1 MKVGDVKELGIVV
14 SGATIGAIPV
24 QIYRSAERYAVEEQ
38 LVGVVDRENPGEM
51 VIGFLR
57 RVTKLEPVIKDRVR
71 TPYVDRPDMV
81 DHGILLPYTSAIVK
95 PYVAVRDGK
104 ISEVT
109 NIVTPGSKVYLIDAS
124 ILEGLFKGEYIYI
137 GTHKYSGWALP
148 LDVRYI
154 THHVG
159 VFGATGM
166 GKSRLVRALINE
178 LATRGYKVVV
188 FDHTGVDYAPY
199 YQTVI
204 KSTEVK
210 IPPNILASVIA
221 RVAQLQWQTHGEY
234 LEIATM
240 TYEGKWSKETFIAH
254 VKRVMKRLNARD
266 STIEKVELYIK
277 QLVDNTFFE
286 ELNARVKLPG
296 DILSIDVSPIVI
308 DLSYDTDLSVKQ
320 AIVASVIEAA
330 WNKVKRE
337 KTSTNVV
344 FVVDEAQN
352 YAPQTWTIS
361 KDAIETTVR
370 EGRKW
375 GLSIVL
381 ASQRIVGDIDPS
393 IRANLG
399 TIFFSRLT
407 APTDIREISMYLD
420 LADVNESILAQL
432 QPREFFVA
440 GLMNPLRKPVLI
452 KTREV

>member
-1 MKVGDVKELGIVV
+1 MKELGIVV
-14 SGATIGAIPV
+14 SGSTIGSIPV
-24 QIYRSAERYAVEEQ
+24 QLYRSAERYAVEEQ
-38 LVGVVDRENPGEM
+38 LVGIVDRENPGE
-51 VIGFLR
+51 VVVGFLR
-57 RVTKLEPVIKDRVR
+57 RVTKLEPVIRDRVR
-71 TPYVDRPDMV
+71 TPYVDRPEMV
-81 DHGILLPYTSAIVK
+81 DYGILLPYTSAIVK
-95 PYVAVRDGK
+95 PYVALRDGRLA
-104 ISEVT
+104 EVS
-109 NIVTPGSKVYLIDAS
+109 NVVTPGSKVYLLDPS
-124 ILEGLFKGEYIYI
+124 LLEGAFAGSFIYVGE
-137 GTHKYSGWALP
+137 HKYSGWRLP
-148 LDVRYI
+148 LDPAYV

-178 LATRGYKVVV
+178 LAARGRKVII

-199 YQTVI
+199 YGAVV
-204 KSTEVK
+204 KSTEIR
-210 IPPNILASVIA
+210 IPPNVLASVIA
-221 RVAQLQWQTHGEY
+221 KVAQLQWQTYGEY

-240 TYEGKWSKETFIAH
+240 TYEGRWSREGFIAH
-254 VKRVMKRLNARD
+254 LRRVMKRLNARD
-266 STIEKVELYIK
+266 STIEKAELFLK
-277 QLVDNTFFE
+277 QLASAEFFE
-286 ELNARVKLPG
+286 ELNNRVKTAE
-296 DILSIDVSPIVI
+296 DILSAEASPLVV

-330 WNKVKRE
+330 WSKVKRD
-337 KTSTNVV
+337 KAPANII

-375 GLSIVL
+375 GLSMVL

-399 TIFFSRLT
+399 TVFFSRLT
-407 APTDIREISMYLD
+407 APTDLREISSYLD
-420 LADVNESILAQL
+420 LADINESVLAQL

-452 KTREV
+452 RTREVA

>member
-1 MKVGDVKELGIVV
+1 MTELGIVV
-14 SGATIGAIPV
+14 SGATIGSIPV
-24 QIYRSAERYAVEEQ
+24 QIYRSAERHAVEEQ
-38 LVGVVDRENPGEM
+38 LVGVVDRENPGE
-51 VIGFLR
+51 VVVGFLR
-57 RVTKLEPVIKDRVR
+57 RITKLEPVMRDRVR
-71 TPYVDRPDMV
+71 TPYVDRPEMV
-81 DHGILLPYTSAIVK
+81 DYGILLPYTSAIVK
-95 PYVAVRDGK
+95 PYVAIREGK
-104 ISEVT
+104 IGEVT
-109 NIVTPGSKVYLIDAS
+109 NVVTPGSKVYLLDAS
-124 ILEGLFKGEYIYI
+124 ALENAFRGDYIYV
-137 GTHKYSGWALP
+137 GVHKYSGWALP
-148 LDVRYI
+148 LDVRYV

-166 GKSRLVRALINE
+166 GKSRLVKALINE
-178 LATRGYKVVV
+178 LAAKGFRVVV

-199 YQTVI
+199 YNTVV

-221 RVAQLQWQTHGEY
+221 KVAQLQWQTHGEY

-240 TYEGKWSKETFIAH
+240 TYEGRWTKEGFIAH
-254 VKRVMKRLNARD
+254 LRRVMKRLNARD
-266 STIEKVELYIK
+266 STIEKVELYLK
-277 QLVDNTFFE
+277 QLVNSSFFE
-286 ELNARVKLPG
+286 ELNNRVKSPE
-296 DILSIDVSPIVI
+296 DILSIETTPVVI
-308 DLSYDTDLSVKQ
+308 DLSFDTDLSVKQ

-330 WNKVKRE
+330 WAQVKRE
-337 KTSTNVV
+337 KTQAKIV

-375 GLSIVL
+375 GLSMIL

-407 APTDIREISMYLD
+407 APTDIREISTYLD
-420 LADVNESILAQL
+420 LADINESVLAQL

-440 GLMNPLRKPVLI
+440 GLMNPLRRPILI
-452 KTREV
+452 KTKEVP

>member
-1 MKVGDVKELGIVV
+1 MKELGIVV
-14 SGATIGAIPV
+14 SGATIGSIPV

-38 LVGVVDRENPGEM
+38 LVGVVDRENPGE
-51 VIGFLR
+51 VIVGFLR
-57 RVTKLEPVIKDRVR
+57 RVTKLEPVIRDRVR
-71 TPYVDRPDMV
+71 TPYVDRPEMV
-81 DHGILLPYTSAIVK
+81 DYGILLPYTSAVVK
-95 PYVAVRDGK
+95 PYVAIRDGK
-104 ISEVT
+104 LTEVT
-109 NIVTPGSKVYLIDAS
+109 NVVTPGSKVYLLDAS
-124 ILEGLFKGEYIYI
+124 ALEGVFKGDYIYV
-137 GTHKYSGWALP
+137 GAHKYSGWALP
-148 LDVRYI
+148 LDVRYV

-159 VFGATGM
+159 VFGATGV
-166 GKSRLVRALINE
+166 GKSRLVRALVNE
-178 LATRGYKVVV
+178 LSARGYKVVV

-199 YQTVI
+199 YGTVI

-240 TYEGKWSKETFIAH
+240 TYEGKWSKDAFIAH
-254 VKRVMKRLNARD
+254 LRRVMKRLNARD
-266 STIEKVELYIK
+266 STIEKVELYLK
-277 QLVDNTFFE
+277 QLVDSVFFE
-286 ELNARVKLPG
+286 ELNSRVKTPG
-296 DILSIDVSPIVI
+296 DILSLDASPVVV

-320 AIVASVIEAA
+320 AIIATVIEAA
-330 WNKVKRE
+330 WAGVKSGKAPARL
-337 KTSTNVV
+337 V

-375 GLSIVL
+375 GLSIIL

-399 TIFFSRLT
+399 TVFFSRLT
-407 APTDIREISMYLD
+407 APTDVREISTYLD
-420 LADVNESILAQL
+420 LADINEGVLAQL

-440 GLMNPLRKPVLI
+440 GLMNPLRRPILI
-452 KTREV
+452 KTKEVA

>member
-1 MKVGDVKELGIVV
+1 MTELGIVV
-14 SGATIGAIPV
+14 SGATIGSVPV
-24 QIYRSAERYAVEEQ
+24 QIYRSAERHAVEEQ
-38 LVGVVDRENPGEM
+38 LVGVVDRENPGE
-51 VIGFLR
+51 VVVGFLR
-57 RVTKLEPVIKDRVR
+57 RITKLEPVMRDRVR
-71 TPYVDRPDMV
+71 TPYVDRPEMV
-81 DHGILLPYTSAIVK
+81 DYGILLPYTSAIVK
-95 PYVAVRDGK
+95 PYVAIREGR
-104 ISEVT
+104 IGEVT
-109 NIVTPGSKVYLIDAS
+109 NVVTPGSKVYLLDAS
-124 ILEGLFKGEYIYI
+124 ALENAFRGDYIYV
-137 GTHKYSGWALP
+137 GVHKYSGWALP
-148 LDVRYI
+148 LDVRYV

-166 GKSRLVRALINE
+166 GKSRLVKALINE
-178 LATRGYKVVV
+178 LAAKGFRVVV

-199 YQTVI
+199 YNTVV

-221 RVAQLQWQTHGEY
+221 KVAQLQWQTHGEY

-240 TYEGKWSKETFIAH
+240 TYEGRWTKEGFIAH
-254 VKRVMKRLNARD
+254 LRRVMKRLNARD
-266 STIEKVELYIK
+266 STIEKVELYLK
-277 QLVDNTFFE
+277 QLVNSSFFE
-286 ELNARVKLPG
+286 ELNNRVKSPE
-296 DILSIDVSPIVI
+296 DILSIEATPVVV
-308 DLSYDTDLSVKQ
+308 DLSFDTDLSVKQ

-330 WNKVKRE
+330 WAQVKRE
-337 KTSTNVV
+337 KTQAKIV

-375 GLSIVL
+375 GLSMIL

-407 APTDIREISMYLD
+407 APTDIREISTYLD
-420 LADVNESILAQL
+420 LADINESVLAQL

-440 GLMNPLRKPVLI
+440 GLMNPLRRPILI
-452 KTREV
+452 KTKEVP

>member
-1 MKVGDVKELGIVV
+1 MTELGIVV
-14 SGATIGAIPV
+14 SGATIGSIPV
-24 QIYRSAERYAVEEQ
+24 QIYRSAERHAVEEQ
-38 LVGVVDRENPGEM
+38 LVGVVDRENPGE
-51 VIGFLR
+51 VVVGFLR
-57 RVTKLEPVIKDRVR
+57 RITKLEPVMRDRVR
-71 TPYVDRPDMV
+71 TPYVDRPEMV
-81 DHGILLPYTSAIVK
+81 DYGILLPYTSAIVK
-95 PYVAVRDGK
+95 PYVAIREGR
-104 ISEVT
+104 IGEVT
-109 NIVTPGSKVYLIDAS
+109 NVVTPGSKVYLLDAS
-124 ILEGLFKGEYIYI
+124 ALENAFRGDYIYV
-137 GTHKYSGWALP
+137 GVHKYSGWALP
-148 LDVRYI
+148 LDVRYV

-166 GKSRLVRALINE
+166 GKSRLVKALINE
-178 LATRGYKVVV
+178 LAAKGFRVVV

-199 YQTVI
+199 YNTVV

-221 RVAQLQWQTHGEY
+221 KVAQLQWQTHGEY

-240 TYEGKWSKETFIAH
+240 TYEGRWTKEGFIAH
-254 VKRVMKRLNARD
+254 LRRVMKRLNARD
-266 STIEKVELYIK
+266 STIEKVELYLK
-277 QLVDNTFFE
+277 QLVNSSFFE
-286 ELNARVKLPG
+286 ELNNRVKSPE
-296 DILSIDVSPIVI
+296 DILSIEATPVVI
-308 DLSYDTDLSVKQ
+308 DLSFDTDLSVKQ

-330 WNKVKRE
+330 WAQVKRE
-337 KTSTNVV
+337 KTQAKIV

-375 GLSIVL
+375 GLSMIL

-407 APTDIREISMYLD
+407 APTDIREISTYLD
-420 LADVNESILAQL
+420 LADINESVLAQL

-440 GLMNPLRKPVLI
+440 GLMNPLRRPILI
-452 KTREV
+452 KTKEVP

>member
-1 MKVGDVKELGIVV
+1 MKELGIVV
-14 SGATIGAIPV
+14 SGATIGSIPV

-38 LVGVVDRENPGEM
+38 LVGVVDRENPGE
-51 VIGFLR
+51 VIVGFLR
-57 RVTKLEPVIKDRVR
+57 RVTKLEPVIRDRVR
-71 TPYVDRPDMV
+71 TPYVDRPEMV
-81 DHGILLPYTSAIVK
+81 DYGILLPYTSAVVK
-95 PYVAVRDGK
+95 PYVAIRDGK
-104 ISEVT
+104 LTEVT
-109 NIVTPGSKVYLIDAS
+109 NVVTPGSKVYLLDAS
-124 ILEGLFKGEYIYI
+124 ALEGVFKGDYIYV
-137 GTHKYSGWALP
+137 GAHKYSGWALP
-148 LDVRYI
+148 LDVRYV

-159 VFGATGM
+159 VFGATGV
-166 GKSRLVRALINE
+166 GKSRLVRALVNE
-178 LATRGYKVVV
+178 LSARGYKVVV

-199 YQTVI
+199 YDTVI

-240 TYEGKWSKETFIAH
+240 TYEGRWSKDAFIAH
-254 VKRVMKRLNARD
+254 LRRVMKRLNARD
-266 STIEKVELYIK
+266 STIEKVELYLK
-277 QLVDNTFFE
+277 QLVDSVFFE
-286 ELNARVKLPG
+286 ELNSRVKTPG
-296 DILSIDVSPIVI
+296 DILSLDASPVVV

-320 AIVASVIEAA
+320 AIIATVIEAA
-330 WNKVKRE
+330 WAGVKSGKAPARL
-337 KTSTNVV
+337 V

-375 GLSIVL
+375 GLSIIL

-399 TIFFSRLT
+399 TVFFSRLT
-407 APTDIREISMYLD
+407 APTDVREISTYLD
-420 LADVNESILAQL
+420 LADINEGVLAQL

-440 GLMNPLRKPVLI
+440 GLMNPLRRPILI
-452 KTREV
+452 KTKEVV

>member
-1 MKVGDVKELGIVV
+1 VKELGIVV
-14 SGATIGAIPV
+14 SGATIGSIPV

-38 LVGVVDRENPGEM
+38 LVGVVDRENPGE
-51 VIGFLR
+51 VIVGFLR
-57 RVTKLEPVIKDRVR
+57 RVTKLEPVIRDRVR
-71 TPYVDRPDMV
+71 TPYVDRPEMV
-81 DHGILLPYTSAIVK
+81 DYGILLPYTSAVVK
-95 PYVAVRDGK
+95 PYVAIRDGK
-104 ISEVT
+104 LTEVT
-109 NIVTPGSKVYLIDAS
+109 NVVTPGSKVYLLDAS
-124 ILEGLFKGEYIYI
+124 ALEGVFKGDYIYV
-137 GTHKYSGWALP
+137 GAHKYSGWALP
-148 LDVRYI
+148 LDVRYV

-159 VFGATGM
+159 VFGATGV

-178 LATRGYKVVV
+178 LSARGYKVVV

-199 YQTVI
+199 YGAVI

-240 TYEGKWSKETFIAH
+240 TYEGRWSKDAFVAH
-254 VKRVMKRLNARD
+254 LRRVMKRLNARD
-266 STIEKVELYIK
+266 STIEKVELYLK
-277 QLVDNTFFE
+277 QLVDSVFFE
-286 ELNARVKLPG
+286 ELNSRVKTPG
-296 DILSIDVSPIVI
+296 DILSLDASPVVV

-320 AIVASVIEAA
+320 AIIATVIEAA
-330 WNKVKRE
+330 WAGVKSGKAPARL
-337 KTSTNVV
+337 V

-375 GLSIVL
+375 GLSIIL

-399 TIFFSRLT
+399 TVFFSRLT
-407 APTDIREISMYLD
+407 APTDVREISTYLD
-420 LADVNESILAQL
+420 LADINEGVLAQL

-440 GLMNPLRKPVLI
+440 GLMNPLRRPILI
-452 KTREV
+452 KTKEVV

>member
-1 MKVGDVKELGIVV
+1 MTELGIVV
-14 SGATIGAIPV
+14 SGATIGSIPV
-24 QIYRSAERYAVEEQ
+24 QIYRSAERHAVEEQ
-38 LVGVVDRENPGEM
+38 LVGVVDRENPGE
-51 VIGFLR
+51 VVVGFLR
-57 RVTKLEPVIKDRVR
+57 RLTKLEPVMRDRVR
-71 TPYVDRPDMV
+71 TPYVDRPEMV
-81 DHGILLPYTSAIVK
+81 DYGILLPYTSAIVK
-95 PYVAVRDGK
+95 PYVAIREGR
-104 ISEVT
+104 IGEVT
-109 NIVTPGSKVYLIDAS
+109 NVVTPGSKVYLLDAS
-124 ILEGLFKGEYIYI
+124 ALENAFRGDYIYV
-137 GTHKYSGWALP
+137 GVHKYSGWALP
-148 LDVRYI
+148 LDVRYV

-166 GKSRLVRALINE
+166 GKSRLVKALINE
-178 LATRGYKVVV
+178 LAAKGFRVVV

-199 YQTVI
+199 YNTVV

-221 RVAQLQWQTHGEY
+221 KVAQLQWQTHGEY

-240 TYEGKWSKETFIAH
+240 TYEGRWTKEGFIAH
-254 VKRVMKRLNARD
+254 LRRVMKRLNARD
-266 STIEKVELYIK
+266 STIEKVELYLK
-277 QLVDNTFFE
+277 QLVNSSFFE
-286 ELNARVKLPG
+286 ELNSRIKSPE
-296 DILSIDVSPIVI
+296 DILSIEATPVVI
-308 DLSYDTDLSVKQ
+308 DLSFDTDLSVKQ

-330 WNKVKRE
+330 WAQVKRE
-337 KTSTNVV
+337 KTQAKIV

-375 GLSIVL
+375 GLSVIL

-407 APTDIREISMYLD
+407 APTDIREISTYLD
-420 LADVNESILAQL
+420 LADINESVLAQL

-440 GLMNPLRKPVLI
+440 GLMNPLRRPILI
-452 KTREV
+452 KTKEVP

>member
-1 MKVGDVKELGIVV
+1 MTELGIVV
-14 SGATIGAIPV
+14 SGATIGSIPV
-24 QIYRSAERYAVEEQ
+24 QIYRSAERHAVEEQ
-38 LVGVVDRENPGEM
+38 LVGVVDRENPGE
-51 VIGFLR
+51 VVVGFLR
-57 RVTKLEPVIKDRVR
+57 RITKLEPVMRDRVR
-71 TPYVDRPDMV
+71 TPYVDRPEMV
-81 DHGILLPYTSAIVK
+81 DYGILLPYTSAIVK
-95 PYVAVRDGK
+95 PYVAIREGR
-104 ISEVT
+104 IGEVT
-109 NIVTPGSKVYLIDAS
+109 NVVTPGSKVYLLDVSA
-124 ILEGLFKGEYIYI
+124 LENAFRGDYIYV
-137 GTHKYSGWALP
+137 GVHKYSGWALP
-148 LDVRYI
+148 LDVRYV

-166 GKSRLVRALINE
+166 GKSRLVKALINE
-178 LATRGYKVVV
+178 LAAKGFRVVV

-199 YQTVI
+199 YNTVV

-221 RVAQLQWQTHGEY
+221 KVAQLQWQTHGEY

-240 TYEGKWSKETFIAH
+240 TYEGRWTKEGFIAH
-254 VKRVMKRLNARD
+254 LRRVMKRLNARD
-266 STIEKVELYIK
+266 STIEKVELYLK
-277 QLVDNTFFE
+277 QLVNSSFFE
-286 ELNARVKLPG
+286 ELNNRVKSPE
-296 DILSIDVSPIVI
+296 DILSIEATPVVI
-308 DLSYDTDLSVKQ
+308 DLSFDTDLSVKQ

-330 WNKVKRE
+330 WAQVKRE
-337 KTSTNVV
+337 KTQAKIV

-375 GLSIVL
+375 GLSMIL

-407 APTDIREISMYLD
+407 APTDIREISTYLD
-420 LADVNESILAQL
+420 LADINESVLAQL

-440 GLMNPLRKPVLI
+440 GLMNPLRRPILI
-452 KTREV
+452 KTKEVP

>member
-1 MKVGDVKELGIVV
+1 MKELGIVV
-14 SGATIGAIPV
+14 SGATIGSIPV

-38 LVGVVDRENPGEM
+38 LVGVVDRENPGE
-51 VIGFLR
+51 VIVGFLR
-57 RVTKLEPVIKDRVR
+57 RVTKLEPVIRDRVR
-71 TPYVDRPDMV
+71 TPYVDRPEMV
-81 DHGILLPYTSAIVK
+81 DYGILLPYTSAVVK
-95 PYVAVRDGK
+95 PYVAIRDGK
-104 ISEVT
+104 LTEVT
-109 NIVTPGSKVYLIDAS
+109 NVVTPGSKVYLLDAS
-124 ILEGLFKGEYIYI
+124 ALEGVFKGDYIYV
-137 GTHKYSGWALP
+137 GAHKYSGWALP
-148 LDVRYI
+148 LDVRYV

-159 VFGATGM
+159 VFGATGV

-178 LATRGYKVVV
+178 LSARGYKVVV

-199 YQTVI
+199 YGAVI

-240 TYEGKWSKETFIAH
+240 TYEGRWSKDAFVAH
-254 VKRVMKRLNARD
+254 LRRVMKRLNARD
-266 STIEKVELYIK
+266 STIEKVELYLK
-277 QLVDNTFFE
+277 QLVDSVFFE
-286 ELNARVKLPG
+286 ELNSRVKTPG
-296 DILSIDVSPIVI
+296 DILSLDASPLVV

-320 AIVASVIEAA
+320 AIIATVIEAA
-330 WNKVKRE
+330 WAGVKSGKAPARL
-337 KTSTNVV
+337 V

-375 GLSIVL
+375 GLSIIL

-399 TIFFSRLT
+399 TVFFSRLT
-407 APTDIREISMYLD
+407 APTDVREISTYLD
-420 LADVNESILAQL
+420 LADINEGVLAQL

-440 GLMNPLRKPVLI
+440 GLMNPLRRPILI
-452 KTREV
+452 KTKEVV

>member
-1 MKVGDVKELGIVV
+1 MTELGIVV
-14 SGATIGAIPV
+14 SGATIGSIPV
-24 QIYRSAERYAVEEQ
+24 QIYRSAERHAVEEQ
-38 LVGVVDRENPGEM
+38 LVGVVDRENPGE
-51 VIGFLR
+51 VVVGFLR
-57 RVTKLEPVIKDRVR
+57 RVTKLEPVMRDRVR
-71 TPYVDRPDMV
+71 TPYVDRPEMV
-81 DHGILLPYTSAIVK
+81 DYGILMPYTSAIVK
-95 PYVAVRDGK
+95 PYVAIREGR
-104 ISEVT
+104 IGEVT
-109 NIVTPGSKVYLIDAS
+109 NVVTPGSKVYLLDAS
-124 ILEGLFKGEYIYI
+124 ALENAFLGDYIYV
-137 GTHKYSGWALP
+137 GVHKHSGWALP
-148 LDVRYI
+148 LDVRYV

-166 GKSRLVRALINE
+166 GKSRLVKALINE
-178 LATRGYKVVV
+178 LAAKGFRVVV

-199 YQTVI
+199 YNTVV

-221 RVAQLQWQTHGEY
+221 KVAQLQWQTHGEY

-240 TYEGKWSKETFIAH
+240 TYEGRWTKEGFIAH
-254 VKRVMKRLNARD
+254 LRRVMKRLNARD
-266 STIEKVELYIK
+266 STIEKVELYLK
-277 QLVDNTFFE
+277 QLVNSSFFE
-286 ELNARVKLPG
+286 ELNNRVKSPE
-296 DILSIDVSPIVI
+296 DILSIEATPVVV
-308 DLSYDTDLSVKQ
+308 DLSFDTDLSVKQ

-330 WNKVKRE
+330 WAQVKRE
-337 KTSTNVV
+337 KTQAKIV

-375 GLSIVL
+375 GLSMIL

-407 APTDIREISMYLD
+407 APTDIREISTYLD
-420 LADVNESILAQL
+420 LADINESVLAQL

-440 GLMNPLRKPVLI
+440 GLMNPLRRPILI
-452 KTREV
+452 KTKEVP

>member
-1 MKVGDVKELGIVV
+1 MTELGIVV
-14 SGATIGAIPV
+14 SGATIGSIPV
-24 QIYRSAERYAVEEQ
+24 QIYRSAERHAVEEQ
-38 LVGVVDRENPGEM
+38 LVGVVDRENPGE
-51 VIGFLR
+51 VVVGFLR
-57 RVTKLEPVIKDRVR
+57 RITKLEPVMRDRVR
-71 TPYVDRPDMV
+71 TPYVDRPEMV
-81 DHGILLPYTSAIVK
+81 DYGILLPYTSAIVK
-95 PYVAVRDGK
+95 PYVAIRERRIG
-104 ISEVT
+104 EVT
-109 NIVTPGSKVYLIDAS
+109 NVVTPGSKVYLLDAS
-124 ILEGLFKGEYIYI
+124 ALENAFRGDYIYV
-137 GTHKYSGWALP
+137 GVHKYSGWALP
-148 LDVRYI
+148 LDVRYV

-166 GKSRLVRALINE
+166 GKSRLVKALINE
-178 LATRGYKVVV
+178 LAAKGFRVVV

-199 YQTVI
+199 YNTVV

-221 RVAQLQWQTHGEY
+221 KVAQLQWQTHGEY

-240 TYEGKWSKETFIAH
+240 TYEGRWTKEGFIAH
-254 VKRVMKRLNARD
+254 LRRVMKRLNARD
-266 STIEKVELYIK
+266 STIEKVELYLK
-277 QLVDNTFFE
+277 QLVNSSFFE
-286 ELNARVKLPG
+286 ELNSRVKSPE
-296 DILSIDVSPIVI
+296 DILSIEAMPVVV
-308 DLSYDTDLSVKQ
+308 DLSFDTDLSVKQ

-330 WNKVKRE
+330 WAQVKRE
-337 KTSTNVV
+337 KTQAKIV

-375 GLSIVL
+375 GLSMIL

-407 APTDIREISMYLD
+407 APTDIREISTYLD
-420 LADVNESILAQL
+420 LADINESVLAQL

-440 GLMNPLRKPVLI
+440 GLMNPLRRPILI
-452 KTREV
+452 KTKEVP

>member
-1 MKVGDVKELGIVV
+1 MIELGIVV
-14 SGATIGAIPV
+14 SGATIGSIPV

-38 LVGVVDRENPGEM
+38 LVGVVDRENPGE
-51 VIGFLR
+51 VVVGFLR
-57 RVTKLEPVIKDRVR
+57 RITKLEPVMRDRVR
-71 TPYVDRPDMV
+71 TPYVDRPEMV
-81 DHGILLPYTSAIVK
+81 DYGILLPYTSALVK
-95 PYVAVRDGK
+95 PYVAIREGK
-104 ISEVT
+104 IGEVT
-109 NIVTPGSKVYLIDAS
+109 NVVTPGSKVYLLEAS
-124 ILEGLFKGEYIYI
+124 ALENAFRGDYIYV
-137 GTHKYSGWALP
+137 GVHKYSGWALP

-154 THHVG
+154 THHAG

-178 LATRGYKVVV
+178 LAAKEFKVVV

-199 YQTVI
+199 YNTVV

-221 RVAQLQWQTHGEY
+221 KVAQLQWQTHGEY

-240 TYEGKWSKETFIAH
+240 TYEGRWTKEGFIAH
-254 VKRVMKRLNARD
+254 LKRVMKRLNARD
-266 STIEKVELYIK
+266 STIEKVELYLK
-277 QLVDNTFFE
+277 QLVNSSFFE
-286 ELNARVKLPG
+286 ELNSRVKSPE
-296 DILSIDVSPIVI
+296 DILSIETTPVVI
-308 DLSYDTDLSVKQ
+308 DLSFDTDLSVKQ

-330 WNKVKRE
+330 WARVKRE
-337 KTSTNVV
+337 KTPTKIV

-375 GLSIVL
+375 GLSVIL

-407 APTDIREISMYLD
+407 APTDVREISTYLD
-420 LADVNESILAQL
+420 LADINESVLAQL

-440 GLMNPLRKPVLI
+440 GLMNPLRRPVLI
-452 KTREV
+452 KTKEVP

>member
-1 MKVGDVKELGIVV
+1 MAMKELGIVV
-14 SGATIGAIPV
+14 SGATVGSIPV
-24 QIYRSAERYAVEEQ
+24 QIYRSAERHAVEEQ
-38 LVGVVDRENPGEM
+38 LVGVVDRENPGEI
-51 VIGFLR
+51 VVGFLR
-57 RVTKLEPVIKDRVR
+57 RITKLEPVMRDRVR
-71 TPYVDRPDMV
+71 TPYVDKPEMV
-81 DHGILLPYTSAIVK
+81 DYGILLPYTSAIVK
-95 PYVAVRDGK
+95 PYVTIRDGK
-104 ISEVT
+104 IGEVS
-109 NIVTPGSKVYLIDAS
+109 NVVTPGSKVFLVDAS
-124 ILEGLFKGEYIYI
+124 MLESAFQGDYAYVGV
-137 GTHKYSGWALP
+137 HKYSGWALP
-148 LDVRYI
+148 LDVRYV

-178 LATRGYKVVV
+178 LAARGFKVVV

-199 YQTVI
+199 YTAVI

-221 RVAQLQWQTHGEY
+221 KMAQLQWQTHGEY

-240 TYEGKWSKETFIAH
+240 TYEGRWAKEAFVAH
-254 VKRVMKRLNARD
+254 LKRTMKRLNARD
-266 STIEKVELYIK
+266 STIEKVELYLK
-277 QLVDNTFFE
+277 QLVDSSFFE
-286 ELNARVKLPG
+286 ELNNRTKTPRDV
-296 DILSIDVSPIVI
+296 LSAEATPIVV

-320 AIVASVIEAA
+320 AIVATVIEAA
-330 WNKVKRE
+330 WAEVKRE
-337 KTSTNVV
+337 KIPTRVV

-375 GLSIVL
+375 GLSMIL

-407 APTDIREISMYLD
+407 APTDVREISTYLD
-420 LADVNESILAQL
+420 LADINESVLAQL

-440 GLMNPLRKPVLI
+440 GLMNPLRRPVLI
-452 KTREV
+452 KTREVV

>member
-1 MKVGDVKELGIVV
+1 MTELGIVV
-14 SGATIGAIPV
+14 SGATIGSIPV
-24 QIYRSAERYAVEEQ
+24 QIYRSAERHAVEEQ
-38 LVGVVDRENPGEM
+38 LVGVVDRENPGE
-51 VIGFLR
+51 VVVGFLR
-57 RVTKLEPVIKDRVR
+57 RLTKLEPVMRDRVR
-71 TPYVDRPDMV
+71 TPYVDRPEMV
-81 DHGILLPYTSAIVK
+81 DYGILLPYTSAIVK
-95 PYVAVRDGK
+95 PYVAIREGR
-104 ISEVT
+104 IGEVT
-109 NIVTPGSKVYLIDAS
+109 NVVTPGSKVYLLDAS
-124 ILEGLFKGEYIYI
+124 ALENAFRGDYIYV
-137 GTHKYSGWALP
+137 GVHKYSGWALP
-148 LDVRYI
+148 LDVRYV

-166 GKSRLVRALINE
+166 GKSRLVKALINE
-178 LATRGYKVVV
+178 LAAKGFRVVV

-199 YQTVI
+199 YNTVV

-221 RVAQLQWQTHGEY
+221 KVAQLQWQTHGEY

-240 TYEGKWSKETFIAH
+240 TYEGRWTKEGFIAH
-254 VKRVMKRLNARD
+254 LRRVMKRLNARD
-266 STIEKVELYIK
+266 STIEKVELYLK
-277 QLVDNTFFE
+277 QLVNSSFFE
-286 ELNARVKLPG
+286 ELNSRIKSPE
-296 DILSIDVSPIVI
+296 DILSIEATPVVI
-308 DLSYDTDLSVKQ
+308 DLSFDTDLSVKQ

-330 WNKVKRE
+330 WAQVKRE
-337 KTSTNVV
+337 KTQAKIV

-375 GLSIVL
+375 GLSMIL

-407 APTDIREISMYLD
+407 APTDIREISTYLD
-420 LADVNESILAQL
+420 LADINESVLAQL

-440 GLMNPLRKPVLI
+440 GLMNPLRRPILI
-452 KTREV
+452 KTKEVP

>member
-1 MKVGDVKELGIVV
+1 MKELGIVV
-14 SGATIGAIPV
+14 SGATIGSIPV

-38 LVGVVDRENPGEM
+38 LVGVVDRENPGE
-51 VIGFLR
+51 VIVGFLR
-57 RVTKLEPVIKDRVR
+57 RVTKLEPVIRDRVR
-71 TPYVDRPDMV
+71 TPYVDRPEMV
-81 DHGILLPYTSAIVK
+81 DYGILLPYTSAVVK
-95 PYVAVRDGK
+95 PYVAIRDGK
-104 ISEVT
+104 LTEVT
-109 NIVTPGSKVYLIDAS
+109 NVVTPGSKVYLLDAS
-124 ILEGLFKGEYIYI
+124 ALEGVFKGDYIYV
-137 GTHKYSGWALP
+137 GAHKYSGWALP
-148 LDVRYI
+148 LDVRYV

-159 VFGATGM
+159 VFGATGV

-178 LATRGYKVVV
+178 LSARGYKVVV

-199 YQTVI
+199 YGAVI

-240 TYEGKWSKETFIAH
+240 TYEGRWSKDAFIAH
-254 VKRVMKRLNARD
+254 LRRVMKRLNARD
-266 STIEKVELYIK
+266 STIEKVELYLK
-277 QLVDNTFFE
+277 QLVDSVFFE
-286 ELNARVKLPG
+286 ELNSRVKTPG
-296 DILSIDVSPIVI
+296 DILSLDASPVVV

-320 AIVASVIEAA
+320 AIIATVIEAA
-330 WNKVKRE
+330 WAGVKSGKAPARL
-337 KTSTNVV
+337 V

-375 GLSIVL
+375 GLSIIL

-399 TIFFSRLT
+399 TVFFSRLT
-407 APTDIREISMYLD
+407 APTDVREISTYLD
-420 LADVNESILAQL
+420 LADINEGVLAQL

-440 GLMNPLRKPVLI
+440 GLMNPLRRPILI
-452 KTREV
+452 KTKEVV

>member
-1 MKVGDVKELGIVV
+1 MTELGIVV
-14 SGATIGAIPV
+14 SGATIGSIPV
-24 QIYRSAERYAVEEQ
+24 QIYRSAERHAVEEQ
-38 LVGVVDRENPGEM
+38 LVGVVDRENPGE
-51 VIGFLR
+51 VVVGFLR
-57 RVTKLEPVIKDRVR
+57 RITKLEPVIRDRVR
-71 TPYVDRPDMV
+71 TPYVDRPEMV
-81 DHGILLPYTSAIVK
+81 DYGILLPYTSAIVK
-95 PYVAVRDGK
+95 PYVAIREGR
-104 ISEVT
+104 IGEVT
-109 NIVTPGSKVYLIDAS
+109 NVVTPGSKVYLLDAS
-124 ILEGLFKGEYIYI
+124 ALENAFRGDYIYV
-137 GTHKYSGWALP
+137 GVHKYSGWALP
-148 LDVRYI
+148 LDVRYV

-166 GKSRLVRALINE
+166 GKSRLVKALINE
-178 LATRGYKVVV
+178 LAAKGFRVVV

-199 YQTVI
+199 YNTVV

-221 RVAQLQWQTHGEY
+221 KVAQLQWQTHGEY

-240 TYEGKWSKETFIAH
+240 TYEGRWTKEGFIAH
-254 VKRVMKRLNARD
+254 LRRVMKRLNARD
-266 STIEKVELYIK
+266 STIEKVELYLK
-277 QLVDNTFFE
+277 QLVNSSFFE
-286 ELNARVKLPG
+286 ELNNRVKSPE
-296 DILSIDVSPIVI
+296 DILSIEATPVVI
-308 DLSYDTDLSVKQ
+308 DLSFDTDLSVKQ

-330 WNKVKRE
+330 WAQIKRE
-337 KTSTNVV
+337 KTQAKIV

-375 GLSIVL
+375 GLSMIL

-407 APTDIREISMYLD
+407 APTDIREISTYLD
-420 LADVNESILAQL
+420 LADINESVLAQL

-440 GLMNPLRKPVLI
+440 GLMNPLRRPILI
-452 KTREV
+452 KTKEVP

>member
-1 MKVGDVKELGIVV
+1 MRELGIVV
-14 SGATIGAIPV
+14 SGATVGAIPV
-24 QIYRSAERYAVEEQ
+24 QIYRNAERYAVEEQ
-38 LVGVVDRENPGEM
+38 LVGVVDRENPGE
-51 VIGFLR
+51 VVVGFLR
-57 RVTKLEPVIKDRVR
+57 RITKLEPVIRDRVR
-71 TPYVDRPDMV
+71 TPYVDKPEMV
-81 DHGILLPYTSAIVK
+81 DYGILLPYTSAIVK
-95 PYVAVRDGK
+95 PYIAVRDGRVG
-104 ISEVT
+104 EVT
-109 NIVTPGSKVYLIDAS
+109 NVVTPGSKVYLLDAS
-124 ILEGLFKGEYIYI
+124 LLEGALKGDYIYV
-137 GTHKYSGWALP
+137 GAHKYSGWALP

-159 VFGATGM
+159 VFGATGV
-166 GKSRLVRALINE
+166 GKSRLVRALVNE
-178 LATRGYKVVV
+178 LAARGYRVVV
-188 FDHTGVDYAPY
+188 FDHTGVDYAPHY
-199 YQTVI
+199 SAVV

-240 TYEGKWSKETFIAH
+240 TYEGRWSKDAFIAH
-254 VKRVMKRLNARD
+254 VKRVMKRLGARD
-266 STIEKVELYIK
+266 STIEKVELYLK
-277 QLVDNTFFE
+277 HLVDSAFFE
-286 ELNARVKLPG
+286 ELNNRVKSPD
-296 DILSIDVSPIVI
+296 DILSIGSTPVVV

-330 WNKVKRE
+330 WARVKRG
-337 KTSTNVV
+337 KASANTV
-344 FVVDEAQN
+344 FVIDEAQN

-375 GLSIVL
+375 GLSVVL

-399 TIFFSRLT
+399 TVFFSRLT
-407 APTDIREISMYLD
+407 APTDVREISTYLD
-420 LADVNESILAQL
+420 LADINESVLAQL

-440 GLMNPLRKPVLI
+440 GLMNPLRKPILI

>member
-1 MKVGDVKELGIVV
+1 MAELGIVV
-14 SGATIGAIPV
+14 SGATIGSIPV
-24 QIYRSAERYAVEEQ
+24 QIYRSAERHAVEEQ
-38 LVGVVDRENPGEM
+38 LVGVVDRENPGE
-51 VIGFLR
+51 VVVGFLR
-57 RVTKLEPVIKDRVR
+57 RITKLEPVMRDRVR
-71 TPYVDRPDMV
+71 TPYVDRPEMV
-81 DHGILLPYTSAIVK
+81 DYGILLPYTSAIVK
-95 PYVAVRDGK
+95 PYVAIREGR
-104 ISEVT
+104 IGEVT
-109 NIVTPGSKVYLIDAS
+109 NVVTPGSKVYLLDAS
-124 ILEGLFKGEYIYI
+124 ALENAFRGDYIYV
-137 GTHKYSGWALP
+137 GVHKYSGWALP
-148 LDVRYI
+148 LDVRYV

-166 GKSRLVRALINE
+166 GKSRLVKALINE
-178 LATRGYKVVV
+178 LAAKGFRVVV

-199 YQTVI
+199 YNTVV

-221 RVAQLQWQTHGEY
+221 KVAQLQWQTHGEY

-240 TYEGKWSKETFIAH
+240 TYEGRWTKEGFIAH
-254 VKRVMKRLNARD
+254 LRRVMKRLNARD
-266 STIEKVELYIK
+266 STIEKVELYLK
-277 QLVDNTFFE
+277 QLVNSSFFE
-286 ELNARVKLPG
+286 ELNSRIKSPE
-296 DILSIDVSPIVI
+296 DILSIEATPVVI
-308 DLSYDTDLSVKQ
+308 DLSFDTDLSVKQ

-330 WNKVKRE
+330 WAQVKRE
-337 KTSTNVV
+337 KTQAKIV

-375 GLSIVL
+375 GLSMIL

-407 APTDIREISMYLD
+407 APTDIREISTYLD
-420 LADVNESILAQL
+420 LADINESVLAQL

-440 GLMNPLRKPVLI
+440 GLMNPLRRPILI
-452 KTREV
+452 KTKEVP

>member
-1 MKVGDVKELGIVV
+1 MKELGIVV
-14 SGATIGAIPV
+14 SGATIGSIPV

-38 LVGVVDRENPGEM
+38 LVGVVDRENPGE
-51 VIGFLR
+51 VIVGFLR
-57 RVTKLEPVIKDRVR
+57 RVTKLEPVIRDRVR
-71 TPYVDRPDMV
+71 TPYVDRPEMV
-81 DHGILLPYTSAIVK
+81 DYGILLPYTSAVVK
-95 PYVAVRDGK
+95 PYVAIRDGK
-104 ISEVT
+104 LTEVT
-109 NIVTPGSKVYLIDAS
+109 NVVTPGSKVYLLDAS
-124 ILEGLFKGEYIYI
+124 ALEGVFKGDYIYV
-137 GTHKYSGWALP
+137 GAHKYSGWALP
-148 LDVRYI
+148 LDVRYV

-159 VFGATGM
+159 VFGATGV

-178 LATRGYKVVV
+178 LSARGYKVVV

-199 YQTVI
+199 YGAVI

-240 TYEGKWSKETFIAH
+240 TYEGKWSKDAFVAH
-254 VKRVMKRLNARD
+254 LRRVMKRLNARD
-266 STIEKVELYIK
+266 STIEKVELYLK
-277 QLVDNTFFE
+277 QLVDSVFFE
-286 ELNARVKLPG
+286 ELNSRVKTPG
-296 DILSIDVSPIVI
+296 DILSLDASPVVV

-320 AIVASVIEAA
+320 AIIATVIEAA
-330 WNKVKRE
+330 WAGVKSGKAPARL
-337 KTSTNVV
+337 V

-375 GLSIVL
+375 GLSIIL

-399 TIFFSRLT
+399 TVFFSRLT
-407 APTDIREISMYLD
+407 APTDVREISTYLD
-420 LADVNESILAQL
+420 LADINEGVLAQL

-440 GLMNPLRKPVLI
+440 GLMNPLRRPILI
-452 KTREV
+452 KTKEVV

>member
-1 MKVGDVKELGIVV
+1 MIELGIVV
-14 SGATIGAIPV
+14 SGATVGSIPV

-38 LVGVVDRENPGEM
+38 LVGVVDRENPGE
-51 VIGFLR
+51 VVVGFLR
-57 RVTKLEPVIKDRVR
+57 RITKLEPVMRDRVR
-71 TPYVDRPDMV
+71 TPYVDRPEMV
-81 DHGILLPYTSAIVK
+81 DYGILLPYTSALVK
-95 PYVAVRDGK
+95 PYVTIREGK
-104 ISEVT
+104 IGEVT
-109 NIVTPGSKVYLIDAS
+109 NVVTPGSKVYLLDAS
-124 ILEGLFKGEYIYI
+124 ALENVFQGDYIYV
-137 GTHKYSGWALP
+137 GVHKYSGWTLP

-154 THHVG
+154 THHAG

-166 GKSRLVRALINE
+166 GKSRLVRALING
-178 LATRGYKVVV
+178 LAAKEFKVVV

-199 YQTVI
+199 YNTVV

-221 RVAQLQWQTHGEY
+221 KVAQLQWQTHGEY

-240 TYEGKWSKETFIAH
+240 THEGRWTKEGFIAH
-254 VKRVMKRLNARD
+254 LKRVMKRLNARD
-266 STIEKVELYIK
+266 STIEKVELYLK
-277 QLVDNTFFE
+277 QLVNSSFFE
-286 ELNARVKLPG
+286 ELNNRVKSPE
-296 DILSIDVSPIVI
+296 DILSIEATPVII
-308 DLSYDTDLSVKQ
+308 DLSFDTDLSVKQ

-330 WNKVKRE
+330 WARVKQE
-337 KTSTNVV
+337 KTPTKIV

-375 GLSIVL
+375 GLSVIL

-407 APTDIREISMYLD
+407 APTDVREISTYLD
-420 LADVNESILAQL
+420 LADINESVLAQL

-440 GLMNPLRKPVLI
+440 GLMNPLRRPVLI
-452 KTREV
+452 KTKEVP

>member
-1 MKVGDVKELGIVV
+1 MTELGIVV
-14 SGATIGAIPV
+14 SGATIGSIPV
-24 QIYRSAERYAVEEQ
+24 QIYRSAERHAVEEQ
-38 LVGVVDRENPGEM
+38 LVGVVDRENPGE
-51 VIGFLR
+51 VVVGFLR
-57 RVTKLEPVIKDRVR
+57 RITKLEPVMRDRVR
-71 TPYVDRPDMV
+71 TPYVDRPEMV
-81 DHGILLPYTSAIVK
+81 DYGILLPYTSAIVK
-95 PYVAVRDGK
+95 PYVAIREGR
-104 ISEVT
+104 IGEVT
-109 NIVTPGSKVYLIDAS
+109 NVVTPGSKVYLLDAS
-124 ILEGLFKGEYIYI
+124 ALENAFRGDYIYV
-137 GTHKYSGWALP
+137 GVHKYSGWALP
-148 LDVRYI
+148 LDVRYV

-166 GKSRLVRALINE
+166 GKSRLVKALINE
-178 LATRGYKVVV
+178 LAAKGFRVVV

-199 YQTVI
+199 YNTVV

-221 RVAQLQWQTHGEY
+221 KVAQLQWQTHGEY

-240 TYEGKWSKETFIAH
+240 TYEGRWTKEGFIAH
-254 VKRVMKRLNARD
+254 LRRVMKRLNARD
-266 STIEKVELYIK
+266 STIEKVELYLK
-277 QLVDNTFFE
+277 QLVNSSFFE
-286 ELNARVKLPG
+286 ELNNRVKSPE
-296 DILSIDVSPIVI
+296 DILSIETTPVVI
-308 DLSYDTDLSVKQ
+308 DLSFDTDLSVKQ

-330 WNKVKRE
+330 WAQVKRE
-337 KTSTNVV
+337 KTQAKIV

-375 GLSIVL
+375 GLSMIL

-407 APTDIREISMYLD
+407 APTDIREISTYLD
-420 LADVNESILAQL
+420 LADINESVLAQL

-440 GLMNPLRKPVLI
+440 GLMNPLRRPILI
-452 KTREV
+452 KTKEVP